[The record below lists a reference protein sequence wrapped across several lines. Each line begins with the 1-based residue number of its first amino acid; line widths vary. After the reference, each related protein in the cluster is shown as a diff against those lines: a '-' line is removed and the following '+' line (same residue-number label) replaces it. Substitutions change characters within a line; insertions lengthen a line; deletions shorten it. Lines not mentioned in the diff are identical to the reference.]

1 MIENIPLLQAR
12 SKEILAS
19 VNESKETAIKEFEI
33 IEKKTLE
40 NNILKDNINQL
51 NKNKIDFV
59 QLKEQQPEIEGIE
72 AKLKLLQ
79 DITNLLNYIENREK
93 IETKIANSKKD
104 ISKTNNKILNLDCD
118 KRNIDKEK
126 KNVRRKRR
134 FN

>member
-1 MIENIPLLQAR
+1 IKGLLEVATQQIDKLIENIPLLQAR

-59 QLKEQQPEIEGIE
+59 QLKE
-72 AKLKLLQ
+72 
-79 DITNLLNYIENREK
+79 
-93 IETKIANSKKD
+93 
-104 ISKTNNKILNLDCD
+104 
-118 KRNIDKEK
+118 
-126 KNVRRKRR
+126 
-134 FN
+134 

>member
-126 KNVRRKRR
+126 KC
-134 FN
+134 

>member
-93 IETKIANSKKD
+93 LKLKLLIA
-104 ISKTNNKILNLDCD
+104 
-118 KRNIDKEK
+118 KRY
-126 KNVRRKRR
+126 
-134 FN
+134 F